1 MSLVRLYLHLKVN
14 RKSNLSMKIKLTV
27 LLINILI
34 IASSQIIAQTKTLV
48 LNAAEPI
55 APIQSTMWG
64 LFFEDINFAAD
75 GGIYAELIKNR
86 SFEFYKPLMGWKKS
100 GEEYAGQFQIINSQN
115 ENNPR
120 FLRLESL
127 QGKELGLV
135 NEGFR
140 GMGVVAGEN
149 YLFSILAKQAQ
160 GTSALKIEL
169 IDSTGAIFGNT
180 EVKNFS
186 GEWKKHETKFTC
198 SATHPNAKLKITL
211 SGKGVLEIDM
221 VSLFPE
227 HTWKNRKNGLRADLV
242 QKLADLKPGFLRFP
256 GGCIVEGHELE
267 TRYQWKKTVGNIDER
282 KLIINRWNT
291 EFPHKNAPDYFQSY
305 GLGFY
310 EYFLLSEDLGASPLP
325 ILNCGMACEFNTSEL
340 VPLDKLDPYIQ
351 DILDLIEFANGA
363 TTTKWGK
370 LRSDMGH
377 PASFNLKMVGVGNEQ
392 WGTQYVDRLK
402 IFLKVLK
409 EKHPE
414 IAFVGGS
421 GPFPDGKDFDYLW
434 TQMRELNVPIVDEH
448 YYRSPDWFLKNASR
462 YDTYDR
468 KGPKVFAGEYAAHD
482 KEGKDPESRNTWK
495 SALAEAALMTGLER
509 NADVVQMASYAPLFG
524 NVNAWQWR
532 PDLIWFD
539 NLHSVATPNYYVQKL
554 FSTNAGTDVVSA
566 LVDGKPLSGQDSLF
580 ASSSFDKNT
589 SELIVKLVNVAK
601 RPTSINLSI
610 IGRKPASN
618 VFTKQILTSSDLNVF
633 NEVGKSENIAPSL
646 QNQQIAGK
654 KIVVILEGHS
664 LSVLRIPL
672 KK

>member
-1 MSLVRLYLHLKVN
+1 MKLKLKLSISLICLMFAAFVG
-14 RKSNLSMKIKLTV
+14 
-27 LLINILI
+27 
-34 IASSQIIAQTKTLV
+34 AQPQPKTLV
-48 LNAAEPI
+48 VNTKTTI

-75 GGIYAELIKNR
+75 GGIYAELVKNR
-86 SFEFYKPLMGWKKS
+86 SFEFYKPLMGWTEI
-100 GEEYAGQFQIINSQN
+100 GEEYTGQFQIVNSQN

-140 GMGVVAGEN
+140 GMGVVVGEN
-149 YLFSILAKQAQ
+149 YLFSILAKQEQ
-160 GTSALKIEL
+160 GISALKIEL
-169 IDSTGAIFGNT
+169 LDSTGVVIGNS

-186 GEWKKHETKFTC
+186 GDWKKYETKFTC
-198 SATHPNAKLKITL
+198 SLTHPKAQLRLTL
-211 SGKGVLEIDM
+211 SGKGVLDIDM

-227 HTWKNRKNGLRADLV
+227 HTWKGRKNGLRADLV

-267 TRYQWKKTVGNIDER
+267 TRYQWKKTVGNVDDR
-282 KLIINRWNT
+282 KLIVNRWNT
-291 EFPHKNAPDYFQSY
+291 EFSYRNAPDYFQSY
-305 GLGFY
+305 GLGFF
-310 EYFLLSEDLGASPLP
+310 EYFQLAEDIGASPLP
-325 ILNCGMACEFNTSEL
+325 ILNCGMACEFNSSEL

-351 DILDLIEFANGA
+351 DILDLIEFANGE

-370 LRSDMGH
+370 LRADMGH
-377 PASFNLKMVGVGNEQ
+377 PAPFNLKMVGVGNEQ
-392 WGTQYVDRLK
+392 WGTQYIDRLK

-414 IAFVGGS
+414 IAFVGGA

-434 TQMRELNVPIVDEH
+434 TQMRELKVPLVDEH

-462 YDTYDR
+462 YDSYDR
-468 KGPKVFAGEYAAHD
+468 KGPKIFAGEYAAHD
-482 KEGKDPESRNTWK
+482 KEGKDAESRNTWK

-509 NADVVQMASYAPLFG
+509 NADIVYMASYAPLFG

-539 NLHSVATPNYYVQKL
+539 NLKSVGTPNYYVQKM

-566 LVDGKPLSGQDSLF
+566 LVEGKPLTGQDSLF
-580 ASSSFDKNT
+580 ASACIDSKT
-589 SELIVKLVNVAK
+589 SELIVKMVNVA
-601 RPTSINLSI
+601 
-610 IGRKPASN
+610 RKPASL
-618 VFTKQILTSSDLNVF
+618 TLSLEGKQPSAREISLQVVANANPEAF
-633 NEVGKSENIAPSL
+633 NQVGKPETVTPVDRKQKIS
-646 QNQQIAGK
+646 GK
-654 KIVVILEGHS
+654 KITMNLDAYSLTVARIL
-664 LSVLRIPL
+664 L

>member
-1 MSLVRLYLHLKVN
+1 MKLKFT
-14 RKSNLSMKIKLTV
+14 IF
-27 LLINILI
+27 LISTLMIGFFQLN
-34 IASSQIIAQTKTLV
+34 AQPKTLI
-48 LNAAEPI
+48 LNAGSPV

-75 GGIYAELIKNR
+75 GGIYAELVKNR

-100 GEEYAGQFQIINSQN
+100 GEDYAGQFQIINSQN

-140 GMGVVAGEN
+140 GMGVVAAEN
-149 YLFSILAKQAQ
+149 YYFSILARQAQ
-160 GTSALKIEL
+160 GASALKIEL
-169 IDSTGAIFGNT
+169 IDSTGVVIGKT

-186 GEWKKHETKFTC
+186 GEWNRYETKFSC
-198 SATHPNAKLKITL
+198 SVTHPKAKLQLTL

-221 VSLFPE
+221 ISLFPE

-267 TRYQWKKTVGNIDER
+267 TRYQWKKTVGNVEDR
-282 KLIINRWNT
+282 KLNINRWNT
-291 EFPHKNAPDYFQSY
+291 EFAYRSAPDYFQSY

-325 ILNCGMACEFNTSEL
+325 ILNCGMACEFNSSEL

-351 DILDLIEFANGA
+351 DILDLIEFANGE

-370 LRSDMGH
+370 LRAEMGH
-377 PASFNLKMVGVGNEQ
+377 PESFNLKMVGVGNEQ

-421 GPFPDGKDFDYLW
+421 GPSPDGKDFEYLW

-448 YYRSPDWFLKNASR
+448 YYRSPEWFLKNASR
-462 YDTYDR
+462 YDSYDR

-482 KEGKDPESRNTWK
+482 KEGKDSESRNTWK

-509 NADVVQMASYAPLFG
+509 NADIVHMASYAPLFG
-524 NVNAWQWR
+524 NINAWQWR

-539 NLHSVATPNYYVQKL
+539 NLNSVATPNYYVQKL
-554 FSTNAGTDVVSA
+554 FSTNAGTDVISA
-566 LVDGKPLSGQDSLF
+566 LVNGKSLSGQDSLF
-580 ASSSFDKNT
+580 ASSCLDSKT
-589 SELIVKLVNVAK
+589 SELIVKLVNVARK
-601 RPTSINLSI
+601 SASLNLSVF
-610 IGRKPASN
+610 GRKF
-618 VFTKQILTSSDLNVF
+618 VTTEIRIQTLTNSDLSAF
-633 NEVGKSENIAPSL
+633 NQVGKSEVVTPIWH
-646 QNQQIAGK
+646 NQQLSGK
-654 KIVVILEGHS
+654 NIVVNLDGYS
-664 LSVLRIPL
+664 LNVLRIPL

>member
-1 MSLVRLYLHLKVN
+1 MKLKHSVFLICLMIAASLN
-14 RKSNLSMKIKLTV
+14 
-27 LLINILI
+27 
-34 IASSQIIAQTKTLV
+34 AQPQPKTLV
-48 LNAAEPI
+48 VNTKTTI

-75 GGIYAELIKNR
+75 GGIYAELVKNR
-86 SFEFYKPLMGWKKS
+86 SFEFYKPLMGWTEI
-100 GEEYAGQFQIINSQN
+100 GEEYTGQFQIVNSQN

-140 GMGVVAGEN
+140 GMGVAAGEN
-149 YLFSILAKQAQ
+149 YLFSILAKQEQ
-160 GTSALKIEL
+160 GTSVLKIEL
-169 IDSTGAIFGNT
+169 LDSTGLVIGSS

-186 GEWKKHETKFTC
+186 GDWKKYETKFTC
-198 SATHPNAKLKITL
+198 SLTHLKAQLRLTL
-211 SGKGVLEIDM
+211 SGKGVLDIDM

-227 HTWKNRKNGLRADLV
+227 HTWKGRKNGLRADLV

-267 TRYQWKKTVGNIDER
+267 TRYQWKKTVGNVDDR
-282 KLIINRWNT
+282 KLIVNRWNT
-291 EFPHKNAPDYFQSY
+291 EFSYRNAPDYFQSY
-305 GLGFY
+305 GLGFF
-310 EYFLLSEDLGASPLP
+310 EYFQLAEDIGASPLP
-325 ILNCGMACEFNTSEL
+325 ILNCGMACEFNSSEL

-351 DILDLIEFANGA
+351 DILDLIEFANGE

-370 LRSDMGH
+370 LRADMGH
-377 PASFNLKMVGVGNEQ
+377 PAPFNLKMVGVGNEQ
-392 WGTQYVDRLK
+392 WGTQYIDRLK
-402 IFLKVLK
+402 IFLKVLN

-414 IAFVGGS
+414 IAFVGGA

-434 TQMRELNVPIVDEH
+434 TQMRELKVPLVDEH

-462 YDTYDR
+462 YDSYDR
-468 KGPKVFAGEYAAHD
+468 KGPKIFAGEYAAHD
-482 KEGKDPESRNTWK
+482 KEGKDAESRNTWK

-509 NADVVQMASYAPLFG
+509 NADIVYMASYAPLFG

-539 NLHSVATPNYYVQKL
+539 NLKSTATPNYYVQKM

-566 LVDGKPLSGQDSLF
+566 LVDGKPLTGQDSLF
-580 ASSSFDKNT
+580 ASACIDSKT
-589 SELIVKLVNVAK
+589 SELIVKMVNVA
-601 RPTSINLSI
+601 
-610 IGRKPASN
+610 RKPASL
-618 VFTKQILTSSDLNVF
+618 TLSLEGKQPSVKEINLLVVANANLGAF
-633 NEVGKSENIAPSL
+633 NHVGKPEEVTPVERKQKIS
-646 QNQQIAGK
+646 GK
-654 KIVVILEGHS
+654 KIVMNLDAYS
-664 LSVLRIPL
+664 LTVVKIPL

>member
-1 MSLVRLYLHLKVN
+1 MKLKH
-14 RKSNLSMKIKLTV
+14 SV
-27 LLINILI
+27 LLICLM
-34 IASSQIIAQTKTLV
+34 IAASVGAQTQPKTLV
-48 LNAAEPI
+48 VKAGTPI

-75 GGIYAELIKNR
+75 GGIYAELVKNR
-86 SFEFYKPLMGWKKS
+86 SFEFYKPLMGWTKI
-100 GEEYAGQFQIINSQN
+100 GEEYAGQFQIVNSQN

-127 QGKELGLV
+127 QGKGLGLA

-149 YLFSILAKQAQ
+149 YLFSILAKQEQ
-160 GTSALKIEL
+160 GASALKIEL
-169 IDSTGAIFGNT
+169 LDSTGLVIGNA

-186 GEWKKHETKFTC
+186 GDWKTYETKFAC
-198 SATHPNAKLKITL
+198 SVTHPKAQLRLTL
-211 SGKGVLEIDM
+211 VGKGVLDVDM

-267 TRYQWKKTVGNIDER
+267 TRYQWKKTVGNVDDR
-282 KLIINRWNT
+282 KLIVNRWNT
-291 EFPHKNAPDYFQSY
+291 EFSYRNAPDYFQSY
-305 GLGFY
+305 GLGFF
-310 EYFLLSEDLGASPLP
+310 EYFQLAEDIGASPLP
-325 ILNCGMACEFNTSEL
+325 ILNCGMACEFNSSEL

-370 LRSDMGH
+370 LRADMGH
-377 PASFNLKMVGVGNEQ
+377 PAPFNLKMVGVGNEQ
-392 WGTQYVDRLK
+392 WGTQYIDRLK
-402 IFLKVLK
+402 IFLKVLN

-414 IAFVGGS
+414 IAFVGGA

-434 TQMRELNVPIVDEH
+434 TQMRELKVPLVDEH

-462 YDTYDR
+462 YDSYDR
-468 KGPKVFAGEYAAHD
+468 KGPKIFAGEYAAHD
-482 KEGKDPESRNTWK
+482 KEGKDAESRNTWK

-509 NADVVQMASYAPLFG
+509 NADIVYMASYAPLFG

-539 NLHSVATPNYYVQKL
+539 NLKSTATPNYYVQKM

-566 LVDGKPLSGQDSLF
+566 LVDGKPLTGQDSLF
-580 ASSSFDKNT
+580 ASACIDSKT
-589 SELIVKLVNVAK
+589 SELIVKMVNVARHTASLTLSLEGK
-601 RPTSINLSI
+601 QPSVKEINLQVVANANP
-610 IGRKPASN
+610 GA
-618 VFTKQILTSSDLNVF
+618 F
-633 NEVGKSENIAPSL
+633 NQVGKPEEVTPVERKQKIS
-646 QNQQIAGK
+646 GK
-654 KIVVILEGHS
+654 KIDISLDAYSLTVV
-664 LSVLRIPL
+664 RIPI